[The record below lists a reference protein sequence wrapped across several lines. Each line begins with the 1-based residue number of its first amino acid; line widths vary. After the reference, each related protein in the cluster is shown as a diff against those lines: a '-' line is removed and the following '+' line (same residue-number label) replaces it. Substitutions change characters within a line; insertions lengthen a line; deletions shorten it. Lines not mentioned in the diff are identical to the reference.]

1 MIGLVLAGREVRD
14 AEDLV
19 RRYCGMPWSGGSD
32 ETWAYRYFD
41 AVADLEPDTVTA
53 VDVLAAGAL
62 SVGLGKAD
70 LTWFWRAGVQL
81 DALLAALPQNVQ
93 LADAD
98 GRTVELVQSLA
109 LMAAGSDSVSVSLL
123 SKVLHRKRPALIPML
138 DKATQ
143 DHYRA
148 QLPTRGEAA
157 YPSLVTTLQ
166 ADLRSNHEA
175 LERLG
180 RALSAELK
188 TTITPLRIVDIAIWM
203 SQHSRRT
210 K

>member
-1 MIGLVLAGREVRD
+1 VIGLVLAEREIRD
-14 AEDLV
+14 AEDHV
-19 RRYCGMPWSGGSD
+19 RRYCGLPWSGGSD

-41 AVADLEPDTVTA
+41 AVADVEPDTVAA

-62 SVGLGKAD
+62 SVGLSKAD
-70 LTWFWRAGVQL
+70 LTWFWTARKALG
-81 DALLAALPQNVQ
+81 ALLAQLPEDVH

-98 GRTVELVQSLA
+98 TRTVELVQSLA
-109 LMAAGSDSVSVSLL
+109 LMAADSDSVTVSLM

-157 YPSLVTTLQ
+157 YPSLVTALQ

-180 RALSAELK
+180 RELSAELGQ
-188 TTITPLRIVDIAIWM
+188 TVTPLRIVDIAIWM
-203 SQHSRRT
+203 SQHTRRT

>member
-1 MIGLVLAGREVRD
+1 MTGLVLAGRHIGD
-14 AEDLV
+14 AEDHV
-19 RRYCGMPWSGGSD
+19 RRYCGLPWSGGDD

-41 AVADLEPDTVTA
+41 AVSDQEPDTVSA

-62 SVGLGKAD
+62 SVGLSKAD
-70 LTWFWRAGVQL
+70 LTWFWTAGEQL
-81 DALLAALPQNVQ
+81 GALLAELPNNVQ

-98 GRTVELVQSLA
+98 SRTVEKVQSLA
-109 LMAAGSDSVSVSLL
+109 ALATGSESVSLSL
-123 SKVLHRKRPALIPML
+123 VSKVLHRKRPALIPML

-148 QLPTRGEAA
+148 QLPTRGESA
-157 YPSLVTTLQ
+157 YPSLVTALQ
-166 ADLRSNHEA
+166 ADLRSNEEI

-180 RALSAELK
+180 RELGTELK

>member
-1 MIGLVLAGREVRD
+1 VTDLVLAGRHVGH
-14 AEDLV
+14 AEDHV
-19 RRYCGMPWSGGSD
+19 RRYCGLPWSGGD
-32 ETWAYRYFD
+32 GETWAYRYFD
-41 AVADLEPDTVTA
+41 AVSDLEPDTVTA

-62 SVGLGKAD
+62 SVGLSKAD
-70 LTWFWRAGVQL
+70 LTWFWTASAQL
-81 DALLAALPQNVQ
+81 DALLAELPKNVQ

-109 LMAAGSDSVSVSLL
+109 RMAAGSDSVSVSLL

-157 YPSLVTTLQ
+157 YPSLVTALQ
-166 ADLRSNHEA
+166 ADLRSNQEA
-175 LERLG
+175 LERLDQE
-180 RALSAELK
+180 LSAELDA
-188 TTITPLRIVDIAIWM
+188 TITPLRIVDIAIWM

>member
-1 MIGLVLAGREVRD
+1 MIGLVLAGRDIPD
-14 AEDLV
+14 AEDHV
-19 RRYCGMPWSGGSD
+19 RRYCGLPWSGGHD

-41 AVADLEPDTVTA
+41 AVADPEPDTVTP

-62 SVGLGKAD
+62 SVGLSKAD
-70 LTWFWRAGVQL
+70 LTWFWTAREQL
-81 DALLAALPQNVQ
+81 NALLAALPQDVH

-98 GRTVELVQSLA
+98 GRTVELTQSLA
-109 LMAAGSDSVSVSLL
+109 LMAGGSDSVSVSLM
-123 SKVLHRKRPALIPML
+123 SKVVHRKRPALVPML
-138 DKATQ
+138 DKATL

-157 YPSLVTTLQ
+157 YPSLVTALQ
-166 ADLRSNHEA
+166 ADLRRNDEA

-180 RALSAELK
+180 LELRAELNPML
-188 TTITPLRIVDIAIWM
+188 TPLRIIDIAIWM
-203 SQHSRRT
+203 SQHTRRT